1 MRRSNSALLRVAL
14 LLLTLNTLTFPAWS
28 SGTSTQ
34 RRRHSSSGFAAWM
47 GTTSFY
53 LPVYVPNSPDNWLGG
68 TGNWSNG
75 ADWSAGEPGSG
86 SDVFITTGNDHVNLD
101 VSATINSLTLGGSTG
116 TSQLTGSSGNNLTI
130 AGALTINST
139 GTLSLDGDLVTVNG
153 DATNAGSITAS
164 NGSVMAANFTNT
176 GTIMALDISDSVSS
190 SNSFTNSGAINVYN
204 VSAGG
209 TLMNQGVISAHVLNV
224 GGNLI
229 NDASGTIEGFMPGN
243 TVSVTGQFTNSGT
256 VDLRFGS
263 ASFGSLNNHSGS
275 LFRVGADVVQGNV
288 SSDGIIQV
296 VSPGQNQPPATFTIG
311 GGLITGGLLNV
322 AGSGGVGASTS
333 VAGNVNNT
341 LSGIIEVDTLGS
353 LNSASITNSGLFR
366 TGVQGTGGNTV
377 RANML
382 SNLAGGTL
390 LLGGVGDTGQFGSVN
405 NAGGISIAN
414 GASLQIVSSHAP
426 TTAIPGFLNTGTVII
441 AHGGTLFDALT
452 YSQTAGQTTVDGT
465 LQVSG
470 HSNVLFSG
478 GAVYGNN
485 GDIQGNTVS
494 NAAFNI
500 GDGPMTIGLMAING
514 NYTQGPNGALYV
526 DIASLTQFDQLNISG
541 HASFAGTLYVDLLN
555 GYVPQIGNMFDVV
568 NYSNG
573 SGTFSMVIGLPIN
586 NQEHFVLEYN
596 STNLTLDVVSGPDNQ
611 SQSGH
616 GGAYYEPYISEIT
629 GGADR
634 LDNFSS
640 PGATAPE
647 PGSLILLAS
656 GLLGIAGVRRK
667 RIR

>member
-1 MRRSNSALLRVAL
+1 V
-14 LLLTLNTLTFPAWS
+14 
-28 SGTSTQ
+28 
-34 RRRHSSSGFAAWM
+34 
-47 GTTSFY
+47 
-53 LPVYVPNSPDNWLGG
+53 
-68 TGNWSNG
+68 GNWSNP

-86 SDVFITTGNDHVNLD
+86 SDVFITSGNDQVNLD
-101 VSATINSLTLGGSTG
+101 VSATINSLTLGGATG
-116 TSQLTGSSGNNLTI
+116 SSQLTGSSGNNLTI

-139 GTLSLDGDLVTVNG
+139 GTLSLNGDVVTVNG

-176 GTIMALDISDSVSS
+176 GTIMALDISDSVSA

-209 TLMNQGVISAHVLNV
+209 TLTNQGVVSAHVLNV
-224 GGNLI
+224 NGNLI

-263 ASFGSLNNHSGS
+263 ASFGSLNNHTGS
-275 LFRVGADVVQGNV
+275 LFRAGADVVLGNV

-296 VSPGQNQPPATFTIG
+296 VSPGQNQPPASFTVG

-322 AGSGGVGASTS
+322 AGSGGVGASAS
-333 VAGNVNNT
+333 VAGNINNT
-341 LSGIIEVDTLGS
+341 TSGIIEVDTLSS
-353 LNSASITNSGLFR
+353 LSSASLTNSGLFR
-366 TGVQGTGGNTV
+366 TGVQGTGGDTV
-377 RANML
+377 RANTL
-382 SNLAGGTL
+382 SNLAGGIL

-414 GASLQIVSSHAP
+414 GANLQIVSSHAP
-426 TTAIPGFLNTGTVII
+426 TTAIPGLLNTGNVII
-441 AHGGTLFDALT
+441 AHGGTLFDTLT

-478 GAVYGNN
+478 GTVYGNE
-485 GDIQGNTVS
+485 GDIRGNTVS

-500 GDGPMTIGLMAING
+500 GDGPMTVGLMAING
-514 NYTQGPNGALYV
+514 NYSQGPNGSLYV

-541 HASFAGTLYVDLLN
+541 HASLNGTLYVDLLN

-568 NYSNG
+568 NYSSG

-596 STNLTLDVVSGPDNQ
+596 STNLTARCGLRPGQ
-611 SQSGH
+611 SVPH
-616 GGAYYEPYISEIT
+616 RT
-629 GGADR
+629 WR
-634 LDNFSS
+634 R
-640 PGATAPE
+640 
-647 PGSLILLAS
+647 
-656 GLLGIAGVRRK
+656 LLGA
-667 RIR
+667 IRE